1 MAAVTHVILVRC
13 PAVFAGSSLGGE
25 SWTYSRT
32 YGHGSQSPFTAS
44 EHLLSHL
51 CALAQ
56 KKGKPSLLNR

>member
-1 MAAVTHVILVRC
+1 MAAVTPVILVGW
-13 PAVFAGSSLGGE
+13 PAVFVGSSLGGE

-32 YGHGSQSPFTAS
+32 YGHGSQSPSTAS
-44 EHLLSHL
+44 ELLLTHP